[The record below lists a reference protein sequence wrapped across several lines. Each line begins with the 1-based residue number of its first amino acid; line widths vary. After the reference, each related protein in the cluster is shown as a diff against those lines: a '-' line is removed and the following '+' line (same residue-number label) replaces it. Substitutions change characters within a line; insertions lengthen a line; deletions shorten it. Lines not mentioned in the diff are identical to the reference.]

1 MGITHLRSVGLAVP
15 DFTAASGFLSDQWR
29 LEETGGDREIRYFGA
44 VGAEEPYSLRLR
56 RADDRRID
64 YISFGVDTVAETE
77 RLAERLA
84 GSGMTLASEPGKLDQ
99 LGDGY
104 GFRFFDPNGHVVE
117 LSTNVAS
124 KEAREIA
131 ERDSTPVKISHVVLN
146 AQDIEATAEFYV
158 NFLGFRVSDRLT
170 DSMIF
175 LRCNRDHHAIALH
188 KARHSSL
195 NHISWE
201 LRGVDEFMRGVGRL
215 VRAGQN
221 LVWGPG
227 RHGPGDNTFAYF
239 TEPNGYVM
247 EVTTALA
254 QVDETTWEPAVWERK
269 PEVSD
274 QWGLAGPI
282 PERAIAAM
290 DSRPD
295 PGLWNA
301 PPC

>member
-15 DFTAASGFLSDQWR
+15 DFDAASGFLNDHWR
-29 LEETGGDREIRYFGA
+29 LDQAGDDGDVRYFSAAGA
-44 VGAEEPYSLRLR
+44 TEPYSLRLR
-56 RADDRRID
+56 RNEDRRID
-64 YISFGVDTVAETE
+64 YVSFGVDTAGEVE

-84 GSGMTLASEPGKLDQ
+84 ASGVSLLSQPGKLDRP
-99 LGDGY
+99 GGGY

-117 LSTNVAS
+117 LSADVTG

-146 AQDIEATAEFYV
+146 APDIEATAAFYV
-158 NFLGFRVSDRLT
+158 RHLGFRISDRLA
-170 DSMIF
+170 DRMIF
-175 LRCNRDHHAIALH
+175 LRCNRDHHALALH
-188 KARHSSL
+188 SSHRSSL
-195 NHISWE
+195 NHVSWE
-201 LRGVDEFMRGVGRL
+201 LRGIDEFLRGVGRL
-215 VRAGQN
+215 VRGGQN
-221 LVWGPG
+221 MVWGPG

-247 EVTTALA
+247 EITTALA
-254 QVDETTWEPAVWERK
+254 QVDEATWEPAVWERK

-274 QWGLAGPI
+274 QWGFAGPI
-282 PERAIAAM
+282 PEQAIVAL